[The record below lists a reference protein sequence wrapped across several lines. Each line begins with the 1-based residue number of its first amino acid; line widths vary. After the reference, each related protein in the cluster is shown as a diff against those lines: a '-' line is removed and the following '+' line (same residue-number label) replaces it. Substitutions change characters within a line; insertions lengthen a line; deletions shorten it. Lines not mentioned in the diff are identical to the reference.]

1 MFALSLRVPHHLEKT
16 APSSTMLLVPS
27 VSFFYMG
34 AHDLRFVID
43 PCLEEEERS
52 VGRCRRAKA
61 FQDPSGGSRLK
72 GEVAPPRRLR
82 HHLLSHSNFFLF
94 SPLPPFLL
102 PPKKKHPGQRR
113 PRGQPLCQPLDLSD
127 GHHGIQRRRRSR
139 RGDRLFRLPLV
150 LLTAARAAAEAVAAP
165 VDAAVAVCRQRLK
178 QQHQPPSSRRG
189 LRGGPAAP
197 AAPDHARQ
205 PGRVHQQ

>member
-1 MFALSLRVPHHLEKT
+1 MEKPFLLPPPPPRPPPALDKRSCPPLGRARPSFARRLAQERENAPSRTRAPASVFHREASLFLFALSLRVPHHLEKT

-102 PPKKKHPGQRR
+102 PPKKKTSR
-113 PRGQPLCQPLDLSD
+113 PTTPPRPTPLPTSGPL
-127 GHHGIQRRRRSR
+127 
-139 RGDRLFRLPLV
+139 
-150 LLTAARAAAEAVAAP
+150 
-165 VDAAVAVCRQRLK
+165 
-178 QQHQPPSSRRG
+178 
-189 LRGGPAAP
+189 
-197 AAPDHARQ
+197 
-205 PGRVHQQ
+205 